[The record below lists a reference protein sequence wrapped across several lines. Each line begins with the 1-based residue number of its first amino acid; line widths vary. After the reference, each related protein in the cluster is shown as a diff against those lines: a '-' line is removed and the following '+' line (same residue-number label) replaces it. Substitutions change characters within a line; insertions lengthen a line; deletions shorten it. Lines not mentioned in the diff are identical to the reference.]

1 MVGTKEN
8 FVRNP
13 NPELL
18 TDQLNNIW
26 VSFAIDKKHVRTPT
40 VASAPT
46 DPSHMTQSYNKLS
59 NICTIVNVNSI
70 AFRGL
75 HISYGCL

>member
-1 MVGTKEN
+1 MKKKRLAHTIRERKKNLQILISQMVGTKEN

-46 DPSHMTQSYNKLS
+46 DPSHMT
-59 NICTIVNVNSI
+59 
-70 AFRGL
+70 
-75 HISYGCL
+75 